1 MTTYKTLYHLMVQNM
16 SEAIDLYDA
25 GKGILARE
33 VLKKALLDAE
43 EQVISQDII
52 PDEPLG
58 GSKGGGSLLKENL
71 PLCPV
76 QRHRRCHP
84 SRAEHGIFFLNFSKK
99 VEENKK

>member
-1 MTTYKTLYHLMVQNM
+1 MRRYLFTFITKHSIRRTNYSIELMVQNM

-52 PDEPLG
+52 PDEPIG
-58 GSKGGGSLLKENL
+58 NGD
-71 PLCPV
+71 P
-76 QRHRRCHP
+76 
-84 SRAEHGIFFLNFSKK
+84 AES
-99 VEENKK
+99 